1 MTAGERRSFPMCLSS
16 HDTSMLAS
24 TKPSLDV
31 QSQPITGLTSSMVM
45 QVGKVRT
52 IEKYFPQIHI
62 AVPGCMNNF

>member
-45 QVGKVRT
+45 QVGKD
-52 IEKYFPQIHI
+52 Q
-62 AVPGCMNNF
+62 NN